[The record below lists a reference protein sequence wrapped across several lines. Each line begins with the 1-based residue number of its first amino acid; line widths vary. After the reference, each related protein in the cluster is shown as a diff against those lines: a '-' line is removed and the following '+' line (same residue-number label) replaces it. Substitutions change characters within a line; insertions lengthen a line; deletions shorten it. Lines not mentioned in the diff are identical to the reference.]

1 MLEEESKRLSKTKST
16 FHVLRRH
23 QLFELMSKTDLAQKM
38 DRIEIEQA
46 VQFLHECGT
55 LLHYD
60 DIQSNLSDLFF
71 VDPQWLCSLMAKII
85 TIKQLTL
92 ISSKGVRERERRNLF
107 DITCFI

>member
-1 MLEEESKRLSKTKST
+1 MLEEESKRLVVKHKNTT

-23 QLFELMSKTDLAQKM
+23 QLYELMSKTDLAQRM

-46 VQFLHECGT
+46 VQFLHECGS

-92 ISSKGVRERERRNLF
+92 ISAKGVRNELCLIRYE
-107 DITCFI
+107 I